1 MAQTRAILTHLGLI
15 MAPLDSDDCVRA
27 ARDEGPVKTITPGA
41 EVELVGLVSA
51 ESLNNRK
58 GVVQS
63 VVANNPSQ
71 FIVLLKAP
79 RSKDANKEKKKK
91 LQEREESR
99 TVKVKEVNL
108 KLLKPGAPS
117 AAAKGTKA
125 ELREMAK

>member
-1 MAQTRAILTHLGLI
+1 
-15 MAPLDSDDCVRA
+15 
-27 ARDEGPVKTITPGA
+27 VKTITPGA

-79 RSKDANKEKKKK
+79 RSKDANKEKKRNI

-125 ELREMAK
+125 ELREMASETSTHSFQLCVSYFVLLDLLCSFLY